1 MPATDWVLTRVNPML
16 LEIALNTY
24 YLKYKCIL
32 IRIIMQS
39 KISEEIMV
47 FQILRNNY
55 QQVMMGALHQ

>member
-16 LEIALNTY
+16 LEIVLNTY